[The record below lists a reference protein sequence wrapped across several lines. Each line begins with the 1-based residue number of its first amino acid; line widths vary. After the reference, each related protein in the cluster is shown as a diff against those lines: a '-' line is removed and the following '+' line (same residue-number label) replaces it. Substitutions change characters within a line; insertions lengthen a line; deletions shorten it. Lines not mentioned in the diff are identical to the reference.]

1 MANNKNKLVI
11 IAGTVLVLALVG
23 VTVLLLTEK
32 QTNKELVEMMEG
44 DNGIGVSVVMDY
56 RKGYPQPKAVPGF
69 DWKLHDR
76 RQRIL
81 DNKKARCKA
90 VEDWIRSI
98 EDGQARYVFRM
109 FYIEGMTWDR
119 IAVKIGYSNSPDY
132 PRLMIRDKY
141 LKEHN
146 IL

>member
-1 MANNKNKLVI
+1 
-11 IAGTVLVLALVG
+11 
-23 VTVLLLTEK
+23 
-32 QTNKELVEMMEG
+32 MMEG

-76 RQRIL
+76 REKIL
-81 DNKKARCKA
+81 DNKKVRCKA

-119 IAVKIGYSNSPDY
+119 IAAKIGYSNSPDY
-132 PRLMIRDKY
+132 PRLHIRDAY
-141 LKEHN
+141 LKDHGIE
-146 IL
+146 

>member
-1 MANNKNKLVI
+1 MAKIKITRKLLSSYRKLKKEIV
-11 IAGTVLVLALVG
+11 VLEL
-23 VTVLLLTEK
+23 
-32 QTNKELVEMMEG
+32 ELVEMMEG
-44 DNGIGVSVVMDY
+44 DNGIGISVVMDY

-109 FYIEGMTWDR
+109 FYIEGR
-119 IAVKIGYSNSPDY
+119 RGIGSAQRLDTATLRHY
-132 PRLMIRDKY
+132 PRLHIRDAY
-141 LKEHN
+141 LKDHSIEQKRSV
-146 IL
+146 

>member
-1 MANNKNKLVI
+1 MIPLAKIKITRKLLSSYRKLKREIV
-11 IAGTVLVLALVG
+11 VLEL
-23 VTVLLLTEK
+23 
-32 QTNKELVEMMEG
+32 ELVEMMEG

-56 RKGYPQPKAVPGF
+56 KKGYPRPEAVPGF

-76 RQRIL
+76 REKIL
-81 DNKKARCKA
+81 NNKKARCKA
-90 VEDWIRSI
+90 VEDWIKSI

-119 IAVKIGYSNSPDY
+119 IAAKIGYSNSPDY

-146 IL
+146 IV

>member
-1 MANNKNKLVI
+1 MAKIKITRKLLSSYRKLKKEIV
-11 IAGTVLVLALVG
+11 VLEL
-23 VTVLLLTEK
+23 
-32 QTNKELVEMMEG
+32 ELVEMMEG
-44 DNGIGVSVVMDY
+44 DNGIGISVVMDY

-69 DWKLHDR
+69 NWKLHDR

-81 DNKKARCKA
+81 DNKKARGKA

-119 IAVKIGYSNSPDY
+119 IAAKIGYSNSPDY
-132 PRLMIRDKY
+132 PRLHIRDAY
-141 LKEHN
+141 LKDHSIEQKRSV
-146 IL
+146 